1 MQMPTPS
8 HKGVL
13 PFLAVTVLPDILNN
27 FEKCCFISCQREL
40 AGIVRDDGYLCGCL
54 SCNFS
59 RVRILQ
65 NLIYEFGF
73 IFFFLK
79 SHFNWSNGY
88 YEMYKQVL
96 SAYEFEQ
103 HAGGKT
109 RHPNNHIYLE
119 NGKPI
124 YNIIQELKTAPLS
137 RLDEVIKEVA
147 GSSVNEEYFQTW
159 KGTLS
164 KLFCLS
170 ALNQNFN
177 WNIYIYIYI

>member
-1 MQMPTPS
+1 M
-8 HKGVL
+8 
-13 PFLAVTVLPDILNN
+13 
-27 FEKCCFISCQREL
+27 
-40 AGIVRDDGYLCGCL
+40 
-54 SCNFS
+54 
-59 RVRILQ
+59 
-65 NLIYEFGF
+65 NLVSF
-73 IFFFLK
+73 K
-79 SHFNWSNGY
+79 KRNHFNWSNGY

-124 YNIIQELKTAPLS
+124 YSIIQELKTAPLS

-147 GSSVNEEYFQTW
+147 GSSVNEEHFQMW

-164 KLFCLS
+164 NLFCLY
-170 ALNQNFN
+170 QNFLFL
-177 WNIYIYIYI
+177 